1 MTNEE
6 YQHTLAQILLLDPIN
21 DNPKIHSKRKTMP
34 KRQMIRRLEKVI
46 QEYEEAEVI
55 VDLSFFKESI
65 ERLKAIRSDREY
77 SELIQEIVDSYDPN
91 FGILEESSISK
102 VPILES
108 NTNED
113 SRIIENLNSTKI
125 SGFEE
130 RNNEKKD
137 WISSFVMNFRGG
149 G

>member
-6 YQHTLAQILLLDPIN
+6 YQHTLAQILLLDPIS

-113 SRIIENLNSTKI
+113 SRIIENLSSTKI

-149 G
+149 S

>member
-6 YQHTLAQILLLDPIN
+6 YQYTLAQILLLDHLS
-21 DNPKIHSKRKTMP
+21 DNPKVHSKRKTMP

-55 VDLSFFKESI
+55 VDLTFFKESI
-65 ERLKAIRSDREY
+65 ERLKTIKSDKEY

-91 FGILEESSISK
+91 FGVLEESSISQ
-102 VPILES
+102 VPILE
-108 NTNED
+108 NNPNED
-113 SRIIENLNSTKI
+113 RKIKEELSSTKI

-130 RNNEKKD
+130 RNSGKKD

-149 G
+149 N